1 MFLIKFIVFF
11 SWSKRSQH
19 DSLKLLKYNK
29 YTTILEYN
37 YIFLS
42 KCYVIFNYIMSITC
56 NCLIDRS
63 LFSRHFSEYV
73 NYIFILKYL
82 IIVAEFLSDLEL
94 GNRSWI
100 NDWSLIWPQ
109 LRFFTFPNHSPAPV
123 GTENFFLWTNL
134 WKATDRLSQNIFTHA
149 PRHFLS
155 PSSLEL
161 LCPSCKS

>member
-1 MFLIKFIVFF
+1 MFLIKFIVSF

-19 DSLKLLKYNK
+19 DCLELLKYNK
-29 YTTILEYN
+29 YTILEYN

-56 NCLIDRS
+56 NYLIDRS
-63 LFSRHFSEYV
+63 LFSRHFNEYV

-94 GNRSWI
+94 ANRSWI
-100 NDWSLIWPQ
+100 NDWSLIWSQ
-109 LRFFTFPNHSPAPV
+109 LRFFPFPDHPPAPV
-123 GTENFFLWTNL
+123 STETLFLWTDF
-134 WKATDRLSQNIFTHA
+134 WKATDRPSQNIFTHA

-161 LCPSCKS
+161 LRPSCKS